1 MRHAVKA
8 ILSRT
13 ETFDTQRDNI
23 KNNNNMNYNISKNLK
38 KLAVG
43 AMLCLSGIAFTN
55 CTDPLENENRFISTG
70 QSIADYLEEDSAGR
84 FTLFCEIL
92 EKASIGKKA
101 AGNMLKTLSTYGSY
115 TCFAP
120 TNEAVRSYI
129 KEQYKQYIDEGKET
143 GVTSE
148 DISELTKEK
157 ATEIAKNHIIERGY
171 KTIDISKGVFPNVTM
186 NRRSVYVN
194 WVETPT
200 GYNIVLDQ
208 SAIIKEQDIETE
220 NGYVQVIDKMLSP
233 SNNMLP
239 AQIKLHDEFRLFAEA
254 IYATGLDSIL
264 DLYDNIDPDYD
275 GLLFGPIT
283 IEKEGEAPYPE
294 ELHQRYTVLVETN
307 ATFANSENNHLGIE
321 IRDIPSLY
329 KLAKSIYGDAAEDN
343 YKDTANALY
352 KFMAYHII
360 DRQLEY
366 SSSDGPGGFIME
378 NYTSSNGFKS
388 EVNMP
393 TRFDRYDYF
402 ETMMPYTLI
411 KVTKPFTNTKLK
423 AENNNETPI
432 VLNYAQEKGTYLLP
446 RTDNIDMSK
455 YINVIVQHAENSG
468 VKDFAQSA
476 INGTIHTIN
485 KILVYDA
492 KEMSGNILNERM
504 RWDVSSLFP
513 ELTNNRVRWARNDVY
528 KITYIPNGYCERLIT
543 NSADANVYYLRPY
556 GTSIG
561 GYPNY
566 QGDELL
572 VTGKYDF
579 QYRIPHVPPG
589 DYEIRFGYSAS
600 NLRGVCQFYFDGEIC
615 GIPVDMRANKENTAF
630 VGWFEEEDMQEDE
643 IRENDKAMR
652 NRGFMKGPASCVL
665 EETGESMRDSEL
677 ALRKII
683 TTKKLGR
690 GDHWLR
696 FKNVTENST
705 TDQFNQDYLEL
716 VPTTVITN
724 QSKPEDIN

>member
-1 MRHAVKA
+1 
-8 ILSRT
+8 
-13 ETFDTQRDNI
+13 
-23 KNNNNMNYNISKNLK
+23 MNHNISKNLK

-70 QSIADYLEEDSAGR
+70 QSIAGYLEEDSAAR

-129 KEQYKQYIDEGKET
+129 KEQYDLYKNEGKET

-148 DISELTKEK
+148 DISLLTKEK

-171 KTIDISKGVFPNVTM
+171 RTIDISKGVFPNVTM
-186 NRRSVYVN
+186 NRRFVYVD
-194 WVETPT
+194 WAETPT

-208 SAIIKEQDIETE
+208 SSIIKEQDIETE

-233 SNNMLP
+233 SNNLLP
-239 AQIKLHDEFRLFAEA
+239 AQIKLHNEFKLFAEA
-254 IYATGLDSIL
+254 IDSTGLDAVL
-264 DLYDNIDPDYD
+264 NLHDNIDPEYD
-275 GLLFGPIT
+275 GLQFGPIT
-283 IEKEGEAPYPE
+283 IDREGKAPYPE
-294 ELHQRYTVLVETN
+294 ELRQRYTVLIETD
-307 ATFANSENNHLGIE
+307 ATFANPENNHLGIE
-321 IRDIPSLY
+321 ITNIPSLY
-329 KLAKSIYGDAAEDN
+329 TLAKSIYGDAAEGN

-352 KFMAYHII
+352 KFVAYHII

-366 SSSDGPGGFIME
+366 SSSSGPGGFIME
-378 NYTSSNGFKS
+378 NYEGGDGFKS
-388 EVNMP
+388 EINLP

-402 ETMMPYTLI
+402 ETMLPFTLI
-411 KVTKPFTNTKLK
+411 KVTKPFTNVELR
-423 AENNNETPI
+423 AENDNETPI
-432 VLNYAQEKGTYLLP
+432 VLNYAQENGTYRLP

-455 YINVIVQHAENSG
+455 YINVIVQTADKSG
-468 VKDFAQSA
+468 VKDFGQSA

-485 KILVYDA
+485 KILVYDD

-504 RWDVSSLFP
+504 RWDAASLFP
-513 ELTNNRVRWARNDVY
+513 ELTNNRVRWAKNDIY

-543 NSADANVYYLRPY
+543 NSADANVYYLRPHS
-556 GTSIG
+556 TSVG
-561 GYPNY
+561 AYVNY

-600 NLRGVCQFYFDGEIC
+600 DLRGICQFYFDGEIC
-615 GIPVDMRANKENTAF
+615 GIPVDMTDKEANIAI
-630 VGWFEEEDMQEDE
+630 VGWFDEEENEMSEAE
-643 IRENDKAMR
+643 ILENDKAMR
-652 NRGFMKGPASCVL
+652 NRGFMKGPASCEL
-665 EETGESMRDSEL
+665 EKDKSMRASEK

-683 TTKKLGR
+683 GTQKLGR
-690 GDHWLR
+690 RDHWLR

-705 TDQFNQDYLEL
+705 GRDQFNQDYLEL
-716 VPTTVITN
+716 VPTRIITD
-724 QSKPEDIN
+724 QRKPEDQN